1 MACTICGESK
11 PSEFYPTKSKKFC
24 KKCHIVKTMD
34 ARHAKKLKDS
44 EDLESGIID
53 PNKKAC
59 MQDLDV
65 LYKDL
70 ANPINTQHN
79 DIIQLKRRIEKQDE
93 KIRSLSDEI
102 DKLKGSR
109 DLNPQHVGFPQQN
122 SRNARSPERNRTTG
136 YSQ

>member
-11 PSEFYPTKSKKFC
+11 PSEFYLTKSKKFC
-24 KKCHIVKTMD
+24 KKCHIAKTMD
-34 ARHAKKLKDS
+34 ARRAKKLKDS
-44 EDLESGIID
+44 EDLASGIID

-59 MQDLDV
+59 IQDLCDFHNNLV
-65 LYKDL
+65 
-70 ANPINTQHN
+70 NPINTQHN

-102 DKLKGSR
+102 NMLKGSR